1 MGAMVDDGELDERER
16 ARARR
21 RDEDM
26 NSAAKSGMRSGLAK
40 GFKQIQDAQA
50 RRGRA
55 AANELEQAARTKAAR
70 RSRPA

>member
-1 MGAMVDDGELDERER
+1 MADDEELDDRER
-16 ARARR
+16 ARVRR

-50 RRGRA
+50 RRGRTAASALDA
-55 AANELEQAARTKAAR
+55 AAMSKASR
-70 RSRPA
+70 RVK